1 MSQEMQISEVLGEDD
16 RIVLHAIEMTIAEK
30 GIVPHQ
36 LLKQSLPEQLSA
48 NYELIVHRLLQKGLV
63 EEVYDEGFD
72 LGLRKICL

>member
-1 MSQEMQISEVLGEDD
+1 MKTTEVLGEDEQ
-16 RIVLHAIEMTIAEK
+16 IVLHAIETTIAEK
-30 GIVPHQ
+30 GILSQQ

-72 LGLRKICL
+72 LGLRRIRL